1 MKHITLPALAALAV
15 TAGTAIAQPPNQPG
29 NQSPRPGTNTEA
41 VSAVEDSIAALV
53 GRVSA
58 EMTTT
63 TNGFVTAAA
72 ISDMYEIEAGKLAA
86 ARARSADVKAFAQ
99 QMVDAHTKTSATL
112 KSILASGKVNVTPPT
127 MLDNRRQG
135 MLNNLKG
142 ASAADFDHR
151 YMVQQVAAHREANAL
166 FEGYGKDGDNAA
178 VKAFAAKTHHDIAM
192 HLKMAEDLNRKIK

>member
-1 MKHITLPALAALAV
+1 MKHITLPALTVLAV
-15 TAGTAIAQPPNQPG
+15 TAGAATAQPPNQPG

-86 ARARSADVKAFAQ
+86 ARARSAEVKAFAQ

-112 KSILASGKVNVTPPT
+112 KGILASGKVNVTPPT
-127 MLDNRRQG
+127 VLDNRRQG

-192 HLKMAEDLNRKIK
+192 HLKMAEELNRKIK